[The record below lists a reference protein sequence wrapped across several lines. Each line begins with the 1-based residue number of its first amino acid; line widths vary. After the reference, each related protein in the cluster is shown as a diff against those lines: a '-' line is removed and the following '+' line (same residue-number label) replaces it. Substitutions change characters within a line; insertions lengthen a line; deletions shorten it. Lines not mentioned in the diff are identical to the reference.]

1 MNKYINFLPKPLL
14 DDIIKNQCI
23 PIIGAGF
30 SRNADLPD
38 NLKLPLWE
46 DLGKYFAKQLEGYS
60 YTTPLD
66 AISTYTYEY
75 SKNKTVEMLRELLY
89 IDKSKPGAV
98 HNAFTDLPF
107 DTIVTTNFDF
117 LLEKTFENKS
127 KSNCIPIIDEDQ
139 LTINTSIEFVKIIKI
154 HGDLNH
160 PKKLIL
166 TEEEYDTY
174 LTNYPIM
181 STYIS
186 NLLITKTPIF
196 IGYSL
201 GDPDFR
207 GIWHVLRSRLGV
219 MFRKA
224 YVLAVGIEEFQK
236 KKYERRGV
244 KVINI
249 DGRKDD
255 YKKVLESFFK
265 ELKYYWDSKISEIST
280 FTDVKSKIEISLPPK
295 TKTGMCF
302 FAIPFNLLS
311 FYRENV
317 FPIFNEYGF
326 NPITA
331 SDMILLGDNFTQ
343 KITTLIERADLIYVD
358 VSTTNTLVEFGV
370 AQAKGK
376 DIIPIIEEGR
386 EIPADLSNYNFL
398 FRPKINSEN
407 INDFLINL
415 EKQVADLSK
424 IFIIPLF
431 DEPERLLKKDEYRA
445 AVIMAFSLLE
455 DELRKR
461 IKPLVY
467 KERRFINL
475 REGVQEALKLQLISK
490 KDASEISEWL
500 IERNSLVHTS
510 KSISKKKASS
520 IVNGVL
526 KIVDNLKKDLSK

>member
-46 DLGKYFAKQLEGYS
+46 DLGKYFAKQLEDYS

-75 SKNKTVEMLRELLY
+75 SKNKTVEQLRELLY
-89 IDKSKPGAV
+89 INNAKPGAV

-117 LLEKTFENKS
+117 LLEKAFENKS

-139 LTINTSIEFVKIIKI
+139 LSITTSKEFVKIIKI

-186 NLLITKTPIF
+186 NLLITKTPLF

-201 GDPDFR
+201 DDPDFR
-207 GIWHVLRSRLGV
+207 GIWQVLRSRLGV

-224 YVLAVGIEEFQK
+224 YVLTVGIYEFQK

-244 KVINI
+244 KVVNI
-249 DGRKDD
+249 EGRKEE

-265 ELKYYWDSKISEIST
+265 ELKCYWDSKISEIST
-280 FTDVKSKIEISLPPK
+280 FTDVKSKIEISLPPE
-295 TKTGMCF
+295 TKTGLCY

-311 FYRENV
+311 FYRENI

-331 SDMILLGDNFTQ
+331 SDMILPGGSFMQ
-343 KITTLIERADLIYVD
+343 KITTLIERADLVYVD
-358 VSTTNTLVEFGV
+358 ASTPNTLIEFGF
-370 AQAKGK
+370 ANTMGK
-376 DIIPIIEEGR
+376 KILLVVEEER
-386 EIPADLSNYNFL
+386 EIPSDLRDFL
-398 FRPKINSEN
+398 YLKRPKINSEN
-407 INDFLINL
+407 INNFLIDL
-415 EKQVADLSK
+415 GKQVADFSVKL
-424 IFIIPLF
+424 IPPLF
-431 DEPERLLKKDEYRA
+431 EEPERLLKKGEYRA
-445 AVIMAFSLLE
+445 SVIVAFSLLE
-455 DELRKR
+455 NEFRKR
-461 IKPLVY
+461 KKFTID

-475 REGVQEALKLQLISK
+475 TDIMKEAVGLHLISK
-490 KDASEISEWL
+490 KDALEW
-500 IERNSLVHTS
+500 IKERNWLVHLG
-510 KSISKKKASS
+510 KRISKKKAFE
-520 IVNGVL
+520 IVNGILRIVNSL
-526 KIVDNLKKDLSK
+526 KTDLY